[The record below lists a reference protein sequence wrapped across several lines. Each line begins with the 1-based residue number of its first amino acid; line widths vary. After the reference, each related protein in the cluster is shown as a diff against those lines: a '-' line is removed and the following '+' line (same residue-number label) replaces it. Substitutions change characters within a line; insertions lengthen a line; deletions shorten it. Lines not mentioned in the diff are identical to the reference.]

1 MKPPF
6 KRVFGTDRGDGLIGI
21 RARAREGGDGFLCG
35 SALLVAIRASHPG
48 VGTKSYYSS
57 GGQGFK

>member
-1 MKPPF
+1 M
-6 KRVFGTDRGDGLIGI
+6 GSLALE
-21 RARAREGGDGFLCG
+21 RARGRGWGLERARGRGGGGFLCG

>member
-1 MKPPF
+1 M
-6 KRVFGTDRGDGLIGI
+6 GSLALE
-21 RARAREGGDGFLCG
+21 RARGRGGGGFLCG